1 MVVVL
6 SIYFFSLGFT
16 AFPGRDLDEQRIRF
30 VTSGTQ
36 TLRHGNLVIEPKL
49 I

>member
-6 SIYFFSLGFT
+6 SIFFSLGFT